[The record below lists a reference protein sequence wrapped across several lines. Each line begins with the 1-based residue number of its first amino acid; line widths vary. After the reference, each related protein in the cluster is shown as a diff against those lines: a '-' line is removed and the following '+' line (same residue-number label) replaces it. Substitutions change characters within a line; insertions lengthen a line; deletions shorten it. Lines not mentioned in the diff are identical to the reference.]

1 MSKKDVHIRLEGRG
15 HFADVVKD
23 MDADLVIAYI
33 MNFGEDATDT
43 DIAMV
48 GHHTIGS
55 EAFAA
60 QLGRVTAS
68 MLISAFDNNAE
79 APKYW
84 TKFEEAFKDELA
96 KKAETKLKEMF
107 IKLKE
112 MFEDDDDEED
122 RSDG

>member
-1 MSKKDVHIRLEGRG
+1 MNEKDVHIRLEGRG

-33 MNFGEDATDT
+33 MSFGEDATDT

-48 GHHTIGS
+48 GHHTIGH
-55 EAFAA
+55 EEFAD
-60 QLGRVTAS
+60 QLGRITAS
-68 MLISAFDNNAE
+68 MLTLAFDNNTE

-84 TKFEEAFKDELA
+84 TKFEEAFKDEMA
-96 KKAETKLKEMF
+96 KKAETKLKEIF

-112 MFEDDDDEED
+112 MFEENNDEED
-122 RSDG
+122 

>member
-1 MSKKDVHIRLEGRG
+1 MNDKYVHIRLEGRG

-48 GHHTIGS
+48 GHRTIGR

-79 APKYW
+79 VPKYW
-84 TKFEEAFKDELA
+84 TKFEEAFKDELI
-96 KKAETKLKEMF
+96 KKAEKELKEMF
-107 IKLKE
+107 FKLKE
-112 MFEDDDDEED
+112 MFEENDDEED
-122 RSDG
+122 